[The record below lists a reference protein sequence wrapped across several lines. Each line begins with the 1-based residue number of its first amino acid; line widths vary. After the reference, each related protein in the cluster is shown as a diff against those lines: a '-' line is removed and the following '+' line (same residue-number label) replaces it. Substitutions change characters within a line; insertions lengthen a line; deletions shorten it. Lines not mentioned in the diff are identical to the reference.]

1 MQPQDSLSVTRRS
14 LDIEDYIDVARRH
27 KAWIFGPAFAALV
40 VSVVVA
46 FLWPD
51 TYLSTAVI
59 RVVPPQVPETYFPPN
74 ITTDMQGRINGLTQV
89 ILNRANLTALVN
101 KHQLYKKELTRIP
114 MEDVIENMKTHD
126 IRIGQVQTFG
136 QQAVQGAKQV
146 VPAFVIGFQYSNRFT
161 AQKVTEDLVASFIS
175 ESQSEITNQTIGTTE
190 LLQTQW
196 ENAKAKLD
204 ECDLKLQAFRMKNL
218 GRLPDQQSGNFSQLN
233 ALQSQMLNLDAQMSR
248 IQQDKLQLDNEMR
261 IAKQALSQLKDPNA
275 DQQAIELRDEKL
287 AQKEKEIEAG
297 ENYLARLRERYR
309 DTHPDVQQTVQQ
321 LALLRKQREEIRK
334 EDATKKPSEA
344 RVLPPNPQFLRE
356 QQGYHATMQR
366 IAAAQEAKDIE
377 MNDLKKQQAQLTE
390 SLKGYQARIEAMPLN
405 EKEYTELMSD
415 RDLAL
420 KNYQDADM
428 KVTLSKK
435 AQDVTRRQQGE
446 KLAILDPASPPQTPT
461 EPKRPVII
469 SIGTGIG
476 LALGLLLAGVREMK
490 DTSLKNLKDVRAYTQ
505 LPVLGSIPL
514 LENDLVVRRR
524 RRLGWLAWSTA
535 CLVGAI
541 IMSSSVAYYFS
552 TKM

>member
-1 MQPQDSLSVTRRS
+1 MQPQDSLTVARRA
-14 LDIEDYIDVARRH
+14 LDIEDYIDIARRH
-27 KAWIFGPAFAALV
+27 KAWIFGPTFAALV
-40 VSVVVA
+40 ISVVVA

-51 TYLSTAVI
+51 TYLSTAII

-74 ITTDMQGRINGLTQV
+74 ITTDMQGRINGLTQM
-89 ILNRANLTALVN
+89 ILNRANLTGLVN
-101 KHQLYKKELTRIP
+101 KHQLYKKELTRMP
-114 MEDVIENMKTHD
+114 MEDVIENMKTKD
-126 IRIGQVQTFG
+126 IRIGPVQTFA
-136 QQAVQGAKQV
+136 QATQGKQV
-146 VPAFVIGFQYSNRFT
+146 VPAFIIGFQYSNRFT

-204 ECDLKLQAFRMKNL
+204 ECDTKLQAFRMKNL

-233 ALQSQMLNLDAQMSR
+233 ALQSQMISLDAQASR
-248 IQQDKLQLDNEMR
+248 IQQDKLVLDNEMR
-261 IAKQALSQLKDPNA
+261 IAKQQLSQLKDPNA

-287 AQKEKEIEAG
+287 AQKDKEIETV
-297 ENYLARLRERYR
+297 ENYLSRLRERYK
-309 DTHPDVQQTVQQ
+309 DTHPDVLQTVQQ
-321 LALLRKQREEIRK
+321 LALLRKQREDIRK
-334 EDATKKPSEA
+334 EDASKKPAEA

-356 QQGYHATMQR
+356 QQALQAAMQR
-366 IAAAQEAKDIE
+366 IASSQEAKDLE
-377 MNDLKKQQAQLTE
+377 MKELQKQQGLLTE
-390 SLKGYQARIEAMPLN
+390 SLKAYQARIEAMPLS
-405 EKEYTELMSD
+405 EKEYTELVSD

-420 KNYQDADM
+420 KNYQEADM
-428 KVTLSKK
+428 KLSLSRK

-446 KLAILDPASPPQTPT
+446 KLAILDPASAPQTPT
-461 EPKRPVII
+461 EPKRAIII
-469 SIGTGIG
+469 SIGAAIG
-476 LALGLLLAGVREMK
+476 LGLGILLAGAREMK
-490 DTSLKNLKDVRAYTQ
+490 DTSLKNLKDVRAYTRLQ
-505 LPVLGSIPL
+505 VLGSIPL

-535 CLVGAI
+535 CLVGVI